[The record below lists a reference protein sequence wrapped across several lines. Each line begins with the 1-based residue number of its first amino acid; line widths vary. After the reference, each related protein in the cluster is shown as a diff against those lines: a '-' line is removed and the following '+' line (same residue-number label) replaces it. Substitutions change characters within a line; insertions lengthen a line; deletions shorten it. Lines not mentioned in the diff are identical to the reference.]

1 MSQDFDFIPDRLRSG
16 LATMLTAYDYAQDS
30 QSDRWQF
37 AVDLSD
43 LMSIGTT
50 LTDIRWLVRRGFAE
64 LARET
69 TIPGDTNRMFRALAP
84 ICIMADAGVVLT
96 SAGAK
101 SIRALLR
108 TMSSAGPASA
118 GGQRDEPEAARSRP
132 AIVRPPA
139 PSVIAVTPE
148 WDATH
153 RELRFADQVVKRYR
167 VPARNQAA
175 ILDAFQEE
183 GWPEFIDDPIPPD
196 GNQDPKHRL
205 SVTIKSLNRN
215 QLVPLLRFHG
225 NGNGLQVYWEAV
237 AQD

>member
-1 MSQDFDFIPDRLRSG
+1 MSQNFDFIPDRLRSG

-30 QSDRWQF
+30 QSDPWQF
-37 AVDLSD
+37 AVELSD

-69 TIPGDTNRMFRALAP
+69 TIPGDANRTFRPLAL
-84 ICIMADAGVVLT
+84 ICIVADAGVVLT
-96 SAGAK
+96 TVGAE
-101 SIRALLR
+101 SIRSLLR
-108 TMSSAGPASA
+108 SNRAHIPASA
-118 GGQRDEPEAARSRP
+118 SGLRDEPEGPQSLP
-132 AIVRPPA
+132 SMVGPPA
-139 PSVIAVTPE
+139 PSVLVVTPE
-148 WDATH
+148 WDAIH
-153 RELRFADQVVKRYR
+153 RELRFAGQVVKRYR

-175 ILDAFQEE
+175 ILDAFQED

-215 QLVPLLRFHG
+215 QLLPLLRFHG

-237 AQD
+237 PEE